1 MLVYLKPLQRY
12 YKKCTYASKV
22 RKLFAKKI
30 DFIYL
35 IRYTALAQAKLESEL
50 EYVPHR
56 ANVATGE
63 LASAK

>member
-35 IRYTALAQAKLESEL
+35 IRYTALAQAKLESE
-50 EYVPHR
+50 VVDSGWQS
-56 ANVATGE
+56 ANHFC
-63 LASAK
+63 K